1 MEEIV
6 KLEDQSEVIAK
17 PEVEDLSEVQVNL
30 AVVDLIG
37 KEVITKM
44 KADWIGKEATI
55 RMKVGWIGKEV
66 MLEVTVKLEDLS
78 EVMAKP
84 EDLLEAIAKLV
95 AEDPLEET
103 VKLVAVDPAH
113 KIQDLTGK
121 IPEVT
126 VKLEQLLNKALF
138 PLF

>member
-1 MEEIV
+1 
-6 KLEDQSEVIAK
+6 
-17 PEVEDLSEVQVNL
+17 
-30 AVVDLIG
+30 
-37 KEVITKM
+37 M

-66 MLEVTVKLEDLS
+66 MLEVIAKL
-78 EVMAKP
+78 
-84 EDLLEAIAKLV
+84 EDLLEAIAKLEV
-95 AEDPLEET
+95 EDPLEET
-103 VKLVAVDPAH
+103 VKLVVADPAH

-126 VKLEQLLNKALF
+126 VKREQPLNKASF